1 MAFFNILVQYPYKPL
16 SNTSSFNSYAKL
28 EFNDDGQIRLS
39 KFCKILD
46 NLGHKWMLS
55 NSDIKGFDP
64 GNNFFDSLYSE
75 FQIRRVKAKRM
86 INSISAKRGRFNELL
101 ITNYN

>member
-16 SNTSSFNSYAKL
+16 RNTSSFNADANG
-28 EFNDDGQIRLS
+28 EFNDAEKIRLRDFCM
-39 KFCKILD
+39 KFD
-46 NLGHKWMLS
+46 SQGHKWMLS
-55 NSDIKGFDP
+55 NSDVKGFDP